1 MLAWVR
7 GCLLCFVTAGAG
19 VVAEA
24 DADAPLRDVLAA
36 ALEAKRIVLARDLL
50 VVARDLTAAG

>member
-1 MLAWVR
+1 M
-7 GCLLCFVTAGAG
+7 TAGAG